1 MHLTILLMTIAIVC
15 GLRSIWA
22 INLSNTWSERWQRTL
37 LFFLLP
43 PLLLF
48 TSAIALIWMG
58 PFGRMMWM
66 NEGWLTYA
74 VAILFIGFIT
84 IYLLC
89 LAGNSYR
96 TLHKVRAY
104 PVSISND
111 LAIRVVDSIAP
122 YSAQIGF
129 WHPELIVTQG
139 LLDLLDS
146 EHLEAVLAHEIA
158 HYRYRDTFW
167 FFWLGWV
174 RRVTAWLPQTEAMW
188 QELLSLRELRA
199 DRWASQQTDP
209 LLVAEALLTV
219 VQNSSIYPEP
229 FCAAF
234 NNIAPVDR
242 LTQRIEALMTIE
254 STNTDDRQQI
264 TTKESI
270 DRWFYIYLLLTLL
283 PLAIVP
289 FHH

>member
-1 MHLTILLMTIAIVC
+1 MHLTILLLTLAIVC
-15 GLRSIWA
+15 GLRSIWT
-22 INLSNTWSERWQRTL
+22 INLSNTWTERWQRTL
-37 LFFLLP
+37 LLFLLP

-48 TSAIALIWMG
+48 TSAIAMIWMG

-66 NEGWLTYA
+66 DEGWFTYDL
-74 VAILFIGFIT
+74 AIFFIGFIT
-84 IYLLC
+84 IYLLN
-89 LAGNSYR
+89 LAVNSYR
-96 TLHKVRAY
+96 TIQKVRTY
-104 PVSISND
+104 PVSISKD
-111 LAIRVVDSIAP
+111 RPIRVVEAIAP

-129 WHPELIVTQG
+129 WQPELIVTQG
-139 LLDLLDS
+139 LLDLLDNA
-146 EHLEAVLAHEIA
+146 HLEAVLAHELA

-174 RRVTAWLPQTEAMW
+174 RQVTVWLPQTEAMW

-209 LLVAEALLTV
+209 LLVAEALLAV
-219 VQNSSIYPEP
+219 VQHSTIYPEP

-254 STNTDDRQQI
+254 STSADARQDI
-264 TTKESI
+264 MPKESI
-270 DRWFYIYLLLTLL
+270 DRWFYMYLFLTLL

>member
-1 MHLTILLMTIAIVC
+1 MHLTILLMTLAIVC
-15 GLRSIWA
+15 GLRSLWT
-22 INLSNTWSERWQRTL
+22 INLSDTWNQRWQRTL
-37 LFFLLP
+37 MLFLLP

-66 NEGWLTYA
+66 NEGWLTYNLA
-74 VAILFIGFIT
+74 VIFIGFIT
-84 IYLLC
+84 IYLIN
-89 LAGNSYR
+89 LAVNSYH
-96 TLHKVRAY
+96 TIHKVRTC
-104 PVSISND
+104 PVSRSHD
-111 LAIRVVDSIAP
+111 LTIRVVDSIAP

-129 WHPELIVTQG
+129 WQPELIVTQG
-139 LLDLLDS
+139 LLDLLDNA
-146 EHLEAVLAHEIA
+146 HLDAVLAHELA
-158 HYRYRDTFW
+158 HYHYRDTFW

-174 RRVTAWLPQTEAMW
+174 RRVTDWLPQTEAMW

-209 LLVAEALLTV
+209 LLVAEALLAV
-219 VQNSSIYPEP
+219 VQNNVIYPEP
-229 FCAAF
+229 FCTAF

-254 STNTDDRQQI
+254 STSEDERQNI
-264 TTKESI
+264 TPKESI
-270 DRWFYIYLLLTLL
+270 DLWFYMYLLLTLL
-283 PLAIVP
+283 PLTIVP

>member
-1 MHLTILLMTIAIVC
+1 MHLTILLLTLAIVC
-15 GLRSIWA
+15 GLRSIWT
-22 INLSNTWSERWQRTL
+22 INLSNTWTERWQRTL
-37 LFFLLP
+37 LLFLLP

-48 TSAIALIWMG
+48 TSAIAMIWMG

-66 NEGWLTYA
+66 NEGWFTYDL
-74 VAILFIGFIT
+74 AIFFIGFIT
-84 IYLLC
+84 IYLLN
-89 LAGNSYR
+89 LAVNSYR
-96 TLHKVRAY
+96 TIHKVRTY
-104 PVSISND
+104 PVSRSHD
-111 LAIRVVDSIAP
+111 LPIRVVDAIAP

-129 WHPELIVTQG
+129 WQPELIVTQG
-139 LLDLLDS
+139 LLDLLDNA
-146 EHLEAVLAHEIA
+146 HLEAVLAHELA

-174 RRVTAWLPQTEAMW
+174 RQVTVWLPQTEAMW

-209 LLVAEALLTV
+209 LLVAEALLAV
-219 VQNSSIYPEP
+219 VQHSTIYPEP

-254 STNTDDRQQI
+254 STSADARQNLA
-264 TTKESI
+264 KESI
-270 DRWFYIYLLLTLL
+270 DRWFYMYLFLTLL

>member
-1 MHLTILLMTIAIVC
+1 MHLTILLFTLALVC
-15 GLRSIWA
+15 GLRSIWK
-22 INLSNTWSERWQRTL
+22 INLSDTWKERWQQTL
-37 LFFLLP
+37 VLFLLP

-48 TSAIALIWMG
+48 TSAIAMIWMG

-66 NEGWLTYA
+66 NEGWLTYDL
-74 VAILFIGFIT
+74 AIIFIGFVT
-84 IYLLC
+84 IYLLN
-89 LAGNSYR
+89 LAIHSYR
-96 TLHKVRAY
+96 TIQKIRTY
-104 PVSISND
+104 PVSMSGDRPVRI
-111 LAIRVVDSIAP
+111 VDSIAP

-129 WHPELIVTQG
+129 WQPELIVTQG
-139 LLDLLDS
+139 LLELLDTA
-146 EHLEAVLAHEIA
+146 HLDAVLAHELA

-174 RRVTAWLPQTEAMW
+174 HRVTIWLPQTEAMW

-209 LLVAEALLTV
+209 LLVAESLLAV
-219 VQNSSIYPEP
+219 VQNSVVYPEP
-229 FCAAF
+229 FCTAF
-234 NNIAPVDR
+234 NNVAPVDR

-254 STNTDDRQQI
+254 STSADTRPDL
-264 TTKESI
+264 TSKESI
-270 DRWFYIYLLLTLL
+270 DRWFYLYLLLTLL

>member
-1 MHLTILLMTIAIVC
+1 MHLTILLLTLAIVC
-15 GLRSIWA
+15 GLRSIWQ
-22 INLSNTWSERWQRTL
+22 INLSDTWNERWQRTL
-37 LFFLLP
+37 ILFLLP

-48 TSAIALIWMG
+48 TSAIAMIWMG

-66 NEGWLTYA
+66 DEGWFTYDLA
-74 VAILFIGFIT
+74 LIFIGFIT
-84 IYLLC
+84 IYLLS
-89 LAGNSYR
+89 LAVNSYR
-96 TLHKVRAY
+96 TIHKVRTY
-104 PVSISND
+104 PVSRAHD
-111 LAIRVVDSIAP
+111 RDIRVVDAIAP

-129 WHPELIVTQG
+129 WQPELIVTQG
-139 LLDLLDS
+139 LLDLLDNA
-146 EHLEAVLAHEIA
+146 HLEAVLAHELA
-158 HYRYRDTFW
+158 HHRYRDTFW

-209 LLVAEALLTV
+209 LLVAEALLAV
-219 VQNSSIYPEP
+219 VQNNAIYPEP
-229 FCAAF
+229 FCTAF

-242 LTQRIEALMTIE
+242 LTQRIEALMAIE
-254 STNTDDRQQI
+254 STSVDDRQNI
-264 TTKESI
+264 TPKESI
-270 DRWFYIYLLLTLL
+270 DRWFYMYLLLTLL

>member
-1 MHLTILLMTIAIVC
+1 MHLTILLVTIAIVC
-15 GLRSIWA
+15 GLRSLWRLDLNAAWID
-22 INLSNTWSERWQRTL
+22 RWQRTL
-37 LFFLLP
+37 VLFLLP

-48 TSAIALIWMG
+48 SSAIAMIWMG
-58 PFGRMMWM
+58 PFGRMVWM
-66 NEGWLTYA
+66 AEGWLTYDLA
-74 VAILFIGFIT
+74 LTFIGFIT
-84 IYLLC
+84 IYLLN
-89 LAGNSYR
+89 LAINSYR
-96 TLHKVRAY
+96 TLQKVRAY
-104 PVSISND
+104 PLSTSHD
-111 LAIRVVDSIAP
+111 LPVRIVEAIAP

-129 WHPELIVTQG
+129 WQPELIVTQG

-146 EHLEAVLAHEIA
+146 AHLKAVLAHEIA

-188 QELLSLRELRA
+188 QELLSLREVRA

-209 LLVAEALLTV
+209 LLVAEALITV
-219 VQNSSIYPEP
+219 LQNSMVYSEP
-229 FCAAF
+229 FCVAF

-242 LTQRIEALMTIE
+242 LTQRIEALMNIE
-254 STNTDDRQQI
+254 STSADYRSTMMI
-264 TTKESI
+264 EKSI
-270 DRWFYIYLLLTLL
+270 DPRFYLYLLLTLL

>member
-1 MHLTILLMTIAIVC
+1 MFLSILALAWW
-15 GLRSIWA
+15 LRF
-22 INLSNTWSERWQRTL
+22 TWTETSAEPWTCRWHRTL
-37 LFFLLP
+37 KLFLLP

-48 TSAIALIWMG
+48 TSAIAVIWMG
-58 PFGRMMWM
+58 PHGQMVWVW
-66 NEGWLTYA
+66 EGWLS
-74 VAILFIGFIT
+74 
-84 IYLLC
+84 YLLAIG
-89 LAGNSYR
+89 LLGFAAIYSIELVGDSQKILHQIR
-96 TLHKVRAY
+96 TY
-104 PVSISND
+104 PISNLHD
-111 LAIRVVDSIAP
+111 HRVRILDSIAP

-129 WHPELIVTQG
+129 WQPELIVTQG
-139 LLDLLDS
+139 LLDLLDK

-158 HYRYRDTFW
+158 HYRYLDTFW

-209 LLVAEALLTV
+209 LLVAEALLAV
-219 VQNSSIYPEP
+219 VQNSTIYPEP

-254 STNTDDRQQI
+254 STGADDRQNL
-264 TTKESI
+264 TKESI
-270 DRWFYIYLLLTLL
+270 DRWFYIYLFLTLL

>member
-15 GLRSIWA
+15 GLRSIWT
-22 INLSNTWSERWQRTL
+22 INLSHTWSGRWQRTL
-37 LFFLLP
+37 LLFLLP

-58 PFGRMMWM
+58 PFGRMVWM
-66 NEGWLTYA
+66 NEGWLTYNL
-74 VAILFIGFIT
+74 AIIFMGFIT
-84 IYLLC
+84 IFLLYLTV
-89 LAGNSYR
+89 NSYR
-96 TLHKVRAY
+96 TLHKVRTY
-104 PVSISND
+104 PVSMSND

-129 WHPELIVTQG
+129 WQPELIVTQG

-146 EHLEAVLAHEIA
+146 AHLEAVLAHEIA
-158 HYRYRDTFW
+158 HYRYHDTFW

-199 DRWASQQTDP
+199 DRWASQQTEP
-209 LLVAEALLTV
+209 LLVAEALLAV
-219 VQNSSIYPEP
+219 VQNSTIYPEP

-242 LTQRIEALMTIE
+242 LTQRIEALIMLE
-254 STNTDDRQQI
+254 STSAEARQDI
-264 TTKESI
+264 TKESI
-270 DRWFYIYLLLTLL
+270 DRWFYMYLLFTLL